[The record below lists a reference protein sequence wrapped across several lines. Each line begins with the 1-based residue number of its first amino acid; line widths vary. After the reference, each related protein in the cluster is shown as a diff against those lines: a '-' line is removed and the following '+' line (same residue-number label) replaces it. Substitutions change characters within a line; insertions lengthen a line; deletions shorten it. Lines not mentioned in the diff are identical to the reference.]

1 MSLTFTSPAP
11 TLDATKSLS
20 QAILETLAYSDIFDY
35 PLTLDE
41 LHKYLTISATKE
53 EIKNH
58 VSNINHVGFKEGY
71 YFLENRA
78 DIVGIRKT
86 RSIKSIKSLK
96 RALFYGKIL
105 GLLPFARMVSI
116 TGSLAVLN
124 LSKLADMDYM
134 LVTQPNRLW
143 LARACAVTFGRLM
156 RLFGDKICVNLLV
169 SENALLWPLHDLY
182 SAREMCQMIP
192 ITGFATYQK
201 LLHQNQWTKTFL
213 PNASLELNHF
223 QISSQDKSSLLQKLL
238 EFLFKGRFGDFIEN
252 WAMKLQLNHIFAT
265 YGKGLETNF
274 SADICQGNFHDHR
287 KWADEVFA
295 ERLNALSLW
304 KRGRGEG

>member
-1 MSLTFTSPAP
+1 MTFTSPAP
-11 TLDATKSLS
+11 TLDTTKSLS

-53 EIKNH
+53 EIENH
-58 VSNINHVGFKEGY
+58 IPKVKHVGFKDGY

-78 DIVGIRKT
+78 EIVEIRKT
-86 RSIKSIKSLK
+86 RSMKSIKSLK

-105 GLLPFARMVSI
+105 GLLPFVRMVSI

-134 LVTQPNRLW
+134 LITQPNRLW

-182 SAREMCQMIP
+182 SAREMYQMIP

-223 QISSQDKSSLLQKLL
+223 QINPQEKSSLIQRLL
-238 EFLFKGRFGDFIEN
+238 EFLFKGKFGDFIEN
-252 WAMKLQLNHIFAT
+252 WTMKLQLNHIFAT
-265 YGKGLETNF
+265 YGKGLEANF

-295 ERLNALSLW
+295 ERLHSLSLW
-304 KRGRGEG
+304 ERGRGEGIK

>member
-265 YGKGLETNF
+265 YGKGLEANF